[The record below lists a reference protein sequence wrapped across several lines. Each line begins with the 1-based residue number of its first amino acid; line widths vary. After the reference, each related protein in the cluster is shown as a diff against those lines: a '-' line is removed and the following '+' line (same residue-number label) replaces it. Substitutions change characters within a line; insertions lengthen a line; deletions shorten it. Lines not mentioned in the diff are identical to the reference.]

1 MIEDKT
7 IKWFVNP
14 VHVKYSEK
22 NNNVD
27 EGSDNTKV

>member
-14 VHVKYSEK
+14 VIVKFPEK